1 MEVWNYEGKT
11 EYNIL
16 AYFYK
21 NIQAYWAGYVINF
34 MDLSMNVYV
43 YWILDEFQDFTI
55 HCCICL
61 YYIYEMA
68 SKLHFNAEV
77 NFLA

>member
-1 MEVWNYEGKT
+1 MEVWNFEKKV

-21 NIQAYWAGYVINF
+21 NIQVYGAGYVINF

-43 YWILDEFQDFTI
+43 YWILDEFQD
-55 HCCICL
+55 L
-61 YYIYEMA
+61 
-68 SKLHFNAEV
+68 
-77 NFLA
+77 